1 MESALWA
8 INLCAVV
15 YLCFWAIKED
25 DKLEVEENM
34 TQTDA
39 AQAEKVKKGIR

>member
-8 INLCAVV
+8 VNLCAVV

-25 DKLEVEENM
+25 DKEIEAKKSAQKILEKKVE
-34 TQTDA
+34 
-39 AQAEKVKKGIR
+39 R

>member
-25 DKLEVEENM
+25 NKEIE
-34 TQTDA
+34 
-39 AQAEKVKKGIR
+39 VKKSAKEIVEKKVER

>member
-25 DKLEVEENM
+25 NKEIEAKKSTKEIFEKKVE
-34 TQTDA
+34 
-39 AQAEKVKKGIR
+39 R

>member
-15 YLCFWAIKED
+15 YLCFWAIKTD
-25 DKLEVEENM
+25 DKEIEIKKTEQGLKE
-34 TQTDA
+34 D
-39 AQAEKVKKGIR
+39 EKKS

>member
-25 DKLEVEENM
+25 NKEI
-34 TQTDA
+34 TSKRA
-39 AQAEKVKKGIR
+39 AKERQDEKVER